1 MLIKSEYIKQSLGL
15 HLFYDR
21 IMMEHAFFLASSL
34 PPKNQM
40 LMDQANMYRTQ
51 YTMLLADSV
60 SLSNGVVSP
69 GVLQS
74 GEVVTPYTLN
84 AELLTQYYTGVT
96 FDTAITR
103 AELQLAGGAGAN
115 ENPMLMQQVE
125 MLNMR
130 AIQLTGPFLQF
141 HYFILCEVLNC
152 RLFTSNYPLL
162 IRNIMLEGQFYMDML
177 KRLQERREMESGRR
191 AMEVAA
197 FWNELMEGHA
207 EFLRGLFDPTEKKL
221 IETANRFDIRFEAL
235 EADAL
240 AAVDAVEA
248 REKVIRE
255 STKATVE
262 LRNFKAEST
271 KGILDC
277 EILSILIPIA
287 ADHILREANY
297 YLRILREYRLG

>member
-1 MLIKSEYIKQSLGL
+1 MLTASEYIKQSLGL

-21 IMMEHAFFLASSL
+21 IMKEHAFFLASSL

-40 LMDQANMYRTQ
+40 LMDQANMYKMQ
-51 YTMLLADSV
+51 YNMLLADTV
-60 SLSNGVVSP
+60 PLANGVVSP

-84 AELLTQYYTGVT
+84 AELLTQYYTGVL
-96 FDTAITR
+96 FDTGITQ
-103 AELQLAGGAGAN
+103 AEQQLAGSAGAN
-115 ENPMLMQQVE
+115 ENPVLMQQVE

-130 AIQLTGPFLQF
+130 AIQVTGPFLEF
-141 HYFILCEVLNC
+141 HRLILCNVLNC

-162 IRNIMLEGQFYMDML
+162 IRNIMLEGQFYQEML
-177 KRLQERREMESGRR
+177 DRLENRREMESGRR

-207 EFLRGLFDPTEKKL
+207 EFLRGLFDPTEKRL
-221 IETANRFDIRFEAL
+221 IEISNRFDIRFEAL
-235 EADAL
+235 TAEAL

-255 STKATVE
+255 STRATVE
-262 LRNFKAEST
+262 LRDFKAEST
-271 KGILDC
+271 EGILGC

-297 YLRILREYRLG
+297 YLRILREYR